1 MRLSALT
8 EKSQEELMKKMT
20 MNDLQ
25 YMAGLGKEVRDGVTS
40 LAQYRLQERAMLVHY
55 GFRIKDNKVQYGR

>member
-8 EKSQEELMKKMT
+8 EKSQDALMKKMT
-20 MNDLQ
+20 VDDLK

-40 LAQYRLQERAMLVHY
+40 LAQYRLQERSMLVHY
-55 GFRIKDNKVQYGR
+55 GFQIRDNKVQYGR